1 MRIPN
6 YTMTDFIEEFLKDY
20 GPEVSSQLSS
30 SLGIDRDTAL
40 QMIPV
45 VAPMILG
52 GLKRQMEQHGGQDK
66 KARADRANHILNKY
80 GSASVLDNIG
90 GEFYTRSREKNP
102 DPRLGGLLG
111 DSGVQAAD
119 VISSKFKLDKG
130 TAMKLIIML
139 APIILGALSNKRDKG
154 RIGSRGIASLIDQDG
169 DDSILDDVAGLL
181 LQRLVSS
188 SDTREGGGLLGLLDE
203 MMQPRCPKC
212 GRTIEKGMKFCPE
225 CGSRL

>member
-1 MRIPN
+1 
-6 YTMTDFIEEFLKDY
+6 MTDFIEEFLKDY
-20 GPEVSSQLSS
+20 GPEVSNQLSS

-52 GLKRQMEQHGGQDK
+52 GLKRQMDQHGGSDK
-66 KARADRANHILNKY
+66 KSRADRANHILNKY
-80 GSASVLDNIG
+80 GSSSVLDNIG
-90 GEFYTRSREKNP
+90 GEFYTRAREKNP

-119 VISSKFKLDKG
+119 IISSKFKLDRG

-154 RIGSRGIASLIDQDG
+154 GVGSRGIASLIDQDG

-181 LQRLVSS
+181 FQRLTGS
-188 SDTREGGGLLGLLDE
+188 SDTRGGGLMGLLGD

-212 GRTIEKGMKFCPE
+212 GRTIEKGNKFCPE